1 MELIPILSTIILVA
15 TISTF
20 ILAVGAYILFKIHER
35 QADQHASKHLAIER
49 AELLEPANI
58 GKDEFPG
65 DDIKE
70 TDRISRIAADK
81 EKSATLI
88 FKIPDSVEEDDFD
101 LKITIEGTDD
111 NGDLHETIVN
121 FVVSIEKEDHDLRI
135 QRAVLARSALS
146 CERTTTLE
154 YKILNEGTDTED

>member
-70 TDRISRIAADK
+70 TEIVVERQIHPVETKVKREDANRKLKQDVNSTIKRK
-81 EKSATLI
+81 PLGTKYT
-88 FKIPDSVEEDDFD
+88 KINSKGKLNDLDAEDIRW
-101 LKITIEGTDD
+101 K
-111 NGDLHETIVN
+111 
-121 FVVSIEKEDHDLRI
+121 
-135 QRAVLARSALS
+135 
-146 CERTTTLE
+146 
-154 YKILNEGTDTED
+154 

>member
-35 QADQHASKHLAIER
+35 QADQHASRHLAIER

-65 DDIKE
+65 DDTKE
-70 TDRISRIAADK
+70 TEIVVERQIHPVETTVKREDANRKLKQDVNSTIKRK
-81 EKSATLI
+81 PFGTKYT
-88 FKIPDSVEEDDFD
+88 KINSKGKLNDPDAEDIRW
-101 LKITIEGTDD
+101 K
-111 NGDLHETIVN
+111 
-121 FVVSIEKEDHDLRI
+121 
-135 QRAVLARSALS
+135 
-146 CERTTTLE
+146 
-154 YKILNEGTDTED
+154 